1 MANNNEPKGSKWNPY
16 SDDEYTEINNSTNQ
30 TWYGGWVGSINSS
43 TYIKG
48 DGDFSSQISSSLGST
63 EHPFSSDQRQTIMN
77 ENPGFWPGGWSE
89 SLDGLKYYMD
99 GVTFYDATNNYGD
112 PLGAASYPCPI
123 EVYSNMCKNGI
134 WNGGYVTYG
143 GPDDIYFV
151 DRGEIVNGNGS
162 GCGCGAGNG
171 ASGSGSGSGTGSGS
185 GSGSEGPGDVLLEVT
200 PGEAVIGQSS
210 NMTLTLVW
218 DNVPKF
224 SIRCETVSSPDVVY
238 HIELSSLSIVW
249 NGHSTVHCT
258 GNLSYKRIQLANG
271 NVQGKGEDEP
281 IYYEGYVA
289 TKIEDFSISINTNI
303 SIA

>member
-16 SDDEYTEINNSTNQ
+16 SDDEYTEINTSTNQ

-77 ENPGFWPGGWSE
+77 ENPGFWPGGWSQ
-89 SLDGLKYYMD
+89 SLEGLKYYLT
-99 GVTFYDATNNYGD
+99 GATFYDATNNYGE
-112 PLGAASYPCPI
+112 PLGAASYPCPM

-185 GSGSEGPGDVLLEVT
+185 GSEGPGEVVLVFT
-200 PGEAVIGQSS
+200 PGEAVIGQSADMIVS
-210 NMTLTLVW
+210 LSW
-218 DNVPKF
+218 DQVPRF
-224 SIRCETVSSPDVVY
+224 NISITAISSPNIAFI
-238 HIELSSLSIVW
+238 IEENTVSIVW
-249 NGHSTVHCT
+249 NGHSTVSAT
-258 GNLSYKRIQLANG
+258 GNLSYAKLHLA
-271 NVQGKGEDEP
+271 VEP
-281 IYYEGYVA
+281 IPGETFLYEGFLV
-289 TKIEDFSISINTNI
+289 TSVEHNSISVTASNI
-303 SIA
+303 SIS